1 MAGRSKS
8 GDRDDGVTI
17 SFGAKFARSDQFKAV
32 FREGMALVEAA
43 ATYLD
48 GDGRKEAR
56 KLRPPHSLAYAT
68 ESMRLTTRLMQ
79 LASWLLIRRAV
90 SEGELTPEQ
99 AVEEQRKIKLPVTG
113 SEQPCPEL
121 GGLPARLRD
130 LIEQSVKLQ
139 ERVIRLDQMLGHK
152 RLPPTG
158 EPTTRSRRS
167 CRACARRSAES
178 RVAVNRHL
186 RKPSYFRLK
195 RVSAAAAVG
204 QMLAAAGPGRM
215 GLRIDVELE
224 RVALGPIGRIGRR
237 TRCRRSSPP

>member
-1 MAGRSKS
+1 MAGRSRS
-8 GDRDDGVTI
+8 GDRDDGVTV

-90 SEGELTPEQ
+90 SEGELTLEQ
-99 AVEEQRKIKLPVTG
+99 AIEEQRKIKLPVK
-113 SEQPCPEL
+113 
-121 GGLPARLRD
+121 GGDQPARDLGALPQRLRE

-139 ERVIRLDQMLGHK
+139 ERVIRLDQMLGYK
-152 RLPPTG
+152 QLPP
-158 EPTTRSRRS
+158 
-167 CRACARRSAES
+167 SAETDHPLKSQLS
-178 RVAVNRHL
+178 RL
-186 RKPSYFRLK
+186 R
-195 RVSAAAAVG
+195 AAFGSDA
-204 QMLAAAGPGRM
+204 
-215 GLRIDVELE
+215 E
-224 RVALGPIGRIGRR
+224 
-237 TRCRRSSPP
+237 